1 MEIKGIHLLLTYQC
15 NFRCDHCFVWGCPEA
30 RGVMTISDI
39 AGILKE
45 ASRIGTIAK
54 VFFEGGEPFLYYPVM
69 LRGIRE
75 ARVMGFDIGVVTN
88 AYWATSRED
97 ALEWLG
103 PMVDAGL
110 SDLSISDDVLH
121 STPGRPAN
129 AREAAAELSLPA
141 GSIVTEDPREQNE
154 GKKGGSVMFR
164 GRAVEKLTE
173 SMPREPWAVFTECN
187 REKLENPS
195 RVHLD
200 PMGFVHICQGLAIG
214 NFREKPLSEIVEEY
228 DPWSHPVCSPI
239 LERGPVG
246 LVERYDVPHAEDY
259 VDECHLCYCARLAL
273 RDRFPEYL
281 APDQM
286 YGQLDERGKKEEGR

>member
-39 AGILKE
+39 TGILEE
-45 ASRIGTIAK
+45 AVRIGTITK
-54 VFFEGGEPFLYYPVM
+54 VYFEGGEPFLYYPIM

-75 ARVMGFDIGVVTN
+75 ARSMGFDVGVVTN
-88 AYWATSRED
+88 AYWATSRDD

-103 PMVDAGL
+103 PMMDAGL

-121 STPGRPAN
+121 SIPEDERPVN
-129 AREAAAELSLPA
+129 AREAAEELSLPA
-141 GSIVTEDPREQNE
+141 GSIITEDPREQKKE
-154 GKKGGSVMFR
+154 EMKGGSVMFR

-173 SMPREPWAVFTECN
+173 GMPVESWTGFTECK

-214 NFREKPLSEIVEEY
+214 NFRERPLSEIVEKY
-228 DPWSHPVCSPI
+228 DPNSHPICSPI

-246 LVERYDVPHAEDY
+246 LVESYAVPHDENY

-273 RDRFPEYL
+273 RERFPEYL

-286 YGQLDERGKKEEGR
+286 YGS

>member
-30 RGVMTISDI
+30 KGVMTISDI
-39 AGILKE
+39 VEILGE
-45 ASRIGTIAK
+45 ASQIGSIAK

-75 ARVMGFDIGVVTN
+75 ARGMGFDVGVVTN

-110 SDLSISDDVLH
+110 SDLSISDDLLH
-121 STPGRPAN
+121 SAQGNEKPAS
-129 AREAAAELSLPA
+129 AREAAAELSLPT
-141 GSIVTEDPREQNE
+141 GSIVTEDPREQDSDE
-154 GKKGGSVMFR
+154 KKGGSVMFR

-173 SMPREPWAVFTECN
+173 GMPKEPWTVFTECK

-214 NFREKPLSEIVEEY
+214 NYRERPLSEIIGEY
-228 DPWSHPVCSPI
+228 DARSHPICSPI
-239 LERGPVG
+239 LKGGPVG
-246 LVERYDVPHAEDY
+246 LVESYGVPHAEDY
-259 VDECHLCYCARLAL
+259 VDECHMCYCARLAL
-273 RDRFPEYL
+273 RERFPEYL

-286 YGQLDERGKKEEGR
+286 YGS